1 MTWAK
6 VSALLVA
13 VVMLLAGCSSEEKAD
28 PASLLGVWVLTDM
41 TGTEEAQIS
50 MQYYETMGWKVSMAI
65 SSDTIEMTTFDGT
78 HSDYQASSYRIEGSK
93 MITDASEM
101 EWNLQDDTL
110 KLTTNGVT
118 MVFTRK

>member
-78 HSDYQASSYRIEGSK
+78 HSDYQASSYHIEGSK

>member
-1 MTWAK
+1 
-6 VSALLVA
+6 
-13 VVMLLAGCSSEEKAD
+13 
-28 PASLLGVWVLTDM
+28 
-41 TGTEEAQIS
+41 
-50 MQYYETMGWKVSMAI
+50 MAI